1 MIRAVRRHLDPDGRN
16 IEHWPFFMGR
26 HHHIQPIGPT
36 GVASHHRVDFGLIRR
51 GDPFQGVALM
61 PRLPAP
67 RLSTRLTQTGGPLRL
82 GIAVTGRR
90 LTAVSAG
97 LARVFPNRA
106 CTSFNAAAWGLHVPR
121 QHLDLLTH
129 LGKKLDNRFFPVQE
143 GPMDLV
149 TGGESKA
156 SCQKHKHPRRVRQPD
171 PLRSGQTRPSVSL
184 TRSTFQTLCQSTPHR
199 RDTLIVTEIFNGQ
212 TPFNRSR
219 WRLRP
224 HPAQALLNRAPASR
238 IEFSDR
244 VSKNPDFPK
253 GAP

>member
-67 RLSTRLTQTGGPLRL
+67 QLSTRLTQTGGPLRL

-149 TGGESKA
+149 TGEESKA
-156 SCQKHKHPRRVRQPD
+156 HA
-171 PLRSGQTRPSVSL
+171 RSINTRAAFGNP
-184 TRSTFQTLCQSTPHR
+184 TLSDQDKP
-199 RDTLIVTEIFNGQ
+199 
-212 TPFNRSR
+212 
-219 WRLRP
+219 
-224 HPAQALLNRAPASR
+224 APASVWPEVPSR
-238 IEFSDR
+238 PCVNLRHTGGIR
-244 VSKNPDFPK
+244 
-253 GAP
+253 